1 MIYLLLSILTNAA
14 IYLIFKWFGKWNIRL
29 FEAIVANYITAFT
42 IGCFNVPDLSSAIE
56 TARTLPTWTVGGL
69 CLGVVFISIF
79 YLMAITAQKVGVS
92 VTTIA
97 SKMSMALAVILMV
110 LIDPNEYLGWMKS
123 LAIALALAGVVL
135 ASLKEGEEKFRW
147 RFLFWPLL
155 ILVGSAVIDF
165 GVAHFS
171 SMAANENEKALYAC
185 LSFGTAAVVGLI
197 GVIKHLFTKGYTIR
211 PIDLL
216 AGVGLGTVNYGSIYF
231 LVMAYNSGIF
241 PKSSLLPINNLAV
254 VMLGALGAIVFFKEK
269 LNKWNWLGLAFSVV
283 SIVLI
288 ACAG

>member
-1 MIYLLLSILTNAA
+1 MIYLLLSIVTNAA

-29 FEAIVANYITAFT
+29 FEAIVANYLTAFT
-42 IGCFNVPDLSSAIE
+42 IGCLNVPDFNGAIQAASAF
-56 TARTLPTWTVGGL
+56 PTWTVGGL
-69 CLGVVFISIF
+69 VLGVVFISIF
-79 YLMAITAQKVGVS
+79 YLMAVTAQKVGVS

-97 SKMSMALAVILMV
+97 SKMSMALAVVLMV
-110 LIDPNEYLGWMKS
+110 LIDPAEHMGGFKVV
-123 LAIALALAGVVL
+123 AIVLALAGVVL
-135 ASLKEGEEKFRW
+135 ASLKEGEEKFEW

-211 PIDLL
+211 LVDLL
-216 AGVGLGTVNYGSIYF
+216 AGVGLGAVNYGSIYF
-231 LVMAYNSGIF
+231 LVMAYDSGIF

-254 VMLGALGAIVFFKEK
+254 VMLGALGAITFFKEK
-269 LNKWNWLGLAFSVV
+269 LNKWNWLGLLFSVI

-288 ACAG
+288 AKS